1 MADGGQSGTG
11 LVPPGGTGPGGA
23 LERASAM
30 AGDLRGRFLAMSPG
44 RRKWMGSSAL
54 LIAAICAGMVWYA
67 GKTDWRVLFSGLD
80 AKDTQ
85 QIAQEL
91 SAAGIA
97 YQMTEDGSGV
107 EVGADQVEK
116 ARMEVATKGM
126 PQSGRMGFE
135 LFDKPNWV
143 GSEFDEKVNQ
153 NLVVPGSAAS
163 TSTTSA
169 GLQIGLGTK
178 STASEV
184 IMTQGDFNQTGNT
197 LDLAIQGAGF
207 FQVQLP
213 NGTLGY
219 TRDGNFNM
227 NNAGT
232 VVDSN
237 GNQLLPALTIPANAT
252 SVTISQ
258 YGVVTAT
265 LPGQTVSSQLGTIQL
280 ATFPNPGGLNSLGG
294 NLLQPTSSSGNAI
307 TDVPGGSSGMGTLQ
321 QGYLENSNVDV
332 VAEFVNMI
340 LAQRAYESNSKVVHV
355 ADDMYSQINNMVR

>member
-1 MADGGQSGTG
+1 MIRALYTAASGM
-11 LVPPGGTGPGGA
+11 
-23 LERASAM
+23 SAQQANLDTVANNLANSAT
-30 AGDLRGRFLAMSPG
+30 AGFRS
-44 RRKWMGSSAL
+44 RRMQFQDM
-54 LIAAICAGMVWYA
+54 IY
-67 GKTDWRVLFSGLD
+67 
-80 AKDTQ
+80 
-85 QIAQEL
+85 
-91 SAAGIA
+91 
-97 YQMTEDGSGV
+97 
-107 EVGADQVEK
+107 
-116 ARMEVATKGM
+116 
-126 PQSGRMGFE
+126 
-135 LFDKPNWV
+135 
-143 GSEFDEKVNQ
+143 Q
-153 NLVVPGSAAS
+153 NLIVPGSASS

-219 TRDGNFNM
+219 TRDGNFSM

-232 VVDSN
+232 VVDAN
-237 GNQLLPALTIPANAT
+237 GDQLLPALTIPANAT

-307 TDVPGGSSGMGTLQ
+307 TDTPGGSSGMGTLQ

-355 ADDMYSQINNMVR
+355 ADDMYSQINGMIR